1 LHYSSRS
8 SCYYY
13 SVKQQLEPGK
23 YIVAVSG
30 GVDSVVLLD
39 MLQADKDL
47 ELVVAHF
54 DHVIRPDSS
63 EDAEFVRDL
72 AVKSNLIFISQRE
85 ELGPD
90 ASEALARERRYKFLH
105 EVREKFQAD
114 AIVTAHHQ
122 DDLIETALL
131 NVLRG
136 TKRKGLVSLR
146 STDEIKRPL
155 LKMTKQ
161 QIRGY
166 AKKHRLE
173 WREDPTNRETNY
185 KRNQIR
191 AILAETLTDS
201 KRQEIIRLLEE
212 VETQSPQIE
221 QLVNEYLTKISD
233 NGLLRSELKKLA
245 EPEAYEIL
253 AGWLRNQHISFDKK
267 TLQRVYQG
275 VKKLNTGAQI
285 ELQGGYYC
293 QLTKDKLVIKQR

>member
-1 LHYSSRS
+1 M
-8 SCYYY
+8 
-13 SVKQQLEPGK
+13 LEPSK

-30 GVDSVVLLD
+30 GVDSVVLLH
-39 MLQADKDL
+39 MLQADKNL

-54 DHVIRPDSS
+54 DHGIRPDSAK
-63 EDAEFVRDL
+63 DAEFVRDL
-72 AVKSNLIFISQRE
+72 AVKSGLVFIAERE
-85 ELGPD
+85 ELGPG
-90 ASEALARERRYKFLH
+90 ASEALARERRYKFLQQ
-105 EVREKFQAD
+105 VRKKFGAD

-136 TKRKGLVSLR
+136 TKHKGLVSLR

-161 QIRGY
+161 EIKDY
-166 AKKHRLE
+166 AVRHGLE
-173 WREDPTNRETNY
+173 WREDPTNQETNY

-191 AILAETLTDS
+191 AILAETLTDE
-201 KRQEIIRLLEE
+201 KRQEVVRLLKEIE
-212 VETQSPQIE
+212 AQSPQIE
-221 QLVNEYLTKISD
+221 QLVNEYLTKITD
-233 NGLLRSELKKLA
+233 GGLSRTELKKLA

-253 AGWLRNQHISFDKK
+253 AGWLRAQDIGFDKK
-267 TLQRVYQG
+267 TLERVYQG